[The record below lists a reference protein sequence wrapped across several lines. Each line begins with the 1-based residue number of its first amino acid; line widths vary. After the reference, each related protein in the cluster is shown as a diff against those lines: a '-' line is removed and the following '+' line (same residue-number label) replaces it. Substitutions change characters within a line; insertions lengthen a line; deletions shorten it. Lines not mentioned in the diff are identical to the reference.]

1 MICLLQKNKIK
12 MPRSV
17 NSVASRARRKK
28 VLKHA
33 KGYFGR
39 RKNVWTVAKNAVEKG
54 WLYAYR
60 DRKTKKRNFRS
71 LWIMRINAAARQHG
85 MSYSK
90 FMGKVKAADIQLNR
104 KVLADLAMNDPQAFK
119 AVVDKVK

>member
-1 MICLLQKNKIK
+1 

-17 NSVASRARRKK
+17 NSVAKRARRKK
-28 VLKHA
+28 ILKQA

-54 WLYAYR
+54 LQYAYR

-71 LWIMRINAAARQHG
+71 LWIMRINAAARLHG
-85 MSYSK
+85 LTYSEFINK
-90 FMGKVKAADIQLNR
+90 LKSKDIDINR
-104 KVLADLAMNDPQAFK
+104 KVLADLAMNNPEGFK
-119 AVVDKVK
+119 QLVDKVK